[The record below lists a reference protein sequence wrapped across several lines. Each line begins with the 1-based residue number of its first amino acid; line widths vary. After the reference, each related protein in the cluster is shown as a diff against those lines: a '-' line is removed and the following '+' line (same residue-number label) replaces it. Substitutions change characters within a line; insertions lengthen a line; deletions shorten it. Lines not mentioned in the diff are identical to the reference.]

1 MKSIKMMLLPCL
13 LFILGLQ
20 FSFGQ
25 STEVQQLTLNV
36 EKLSQ
41 LKNILRDMKKGYTI
55 VSTGYNSV
63 KNIAQ
68 GNFSLHDLF
77 LNGLWLVSPEVRKY
91 YKITEIIRYQKDIV
105 LEYKSAFKRFAAG
118 GTFNVSELNYLSKV
132 YSKLF
137 DESLDNLDQ
146 LAMVITANKLRM
158 SDDERMQAIDKIFA
172 NTEDKLI
179 FLRDFNRK
187 TSILHVQRQHE
198 KAEING
204 LGNYFKPN

>member
-1 MKSIKMMLLPCL
+1 MKSIKMMLLTCL
-13 LFILGLQ
+13 LFNLGLP

-91 YKITEIIRYQKDIV
+91 YKITEIIRFQKDIV

-118 GTFNVSELNYLSKV
+118 GTFNASELNYMSKV

-172 NTEDKLI
+172 DTEEKL
-179 FLRDFNRK
+179 FYLRDFNRK

>member
-1 MKSIKMMLLPCL
+1 MKSIKMMLLTCL
-13 LFILGLQ
+13 LFTLGSQ

-25 STEVQQLTLNV
+25 STEVQQLILNV

-41 LKNILRDMKKGYTI
+41 LKNILTDMKKGYTI

-68 GNFSLHDLF
+68 GNFSMHDLF

-105 LEYKSAFKRFAAG
+105 LEYKSAFKRFAG
-118 GTFNVSELNYLSKV
+118 SGTFNVSELNYLSKV

-137 DESLDNLDQ
+137 DESLENLDQ

-158 SDDERMQAIDKIFA
+158 
-172 NTEDKLI
+172 
-179 FLRDFNRK
+179 
-187 TSILHVQRQHE
+187 
-198 KAEING
+198 G
-204 LGNYFKPN
+204 